1 MTVIKSEPR
10 EEYHIDQS
18 HVVSWRPLWELT
30 PAPPPRQAHPDAVDI
45 IFIDYNS
52 GAIDM
57 AAAAQ
62 RVRELISAAE
72 IASANEARRSWVDYE
87 PTELFD
93 DDDDDNDEYRCSY
106 CRARDGACSH

>member
-1 MTVIKSEPR
+1 MTETR
-10 EEYHIDQS
+10 EKYETMCT
-18 HVVSWRPLWELT
+18 SWTRTSPPWQLT

-52 GAIDM
+52 GAIDL

-62 RVRELISAAE
+62 RVRELIVAAE
-72 IASANEARRSWVDYE
+72 IASANEARRSWVNDE

-93 DDDDDNDEYRCSY
+93 GDDGYRCPF
-106 CRARDGACSH
+106 CRARDGQCSH